1 MKMGYIPSFCTACY
15 REGRTGDRFMALCK
29 NMQIHNCC
37 LPNAL
42 LTLKEYL
49 DDYASED
56 TKQTGE
62 KLIAAELENI
72 PNEKARQK
80 TVEYLAKISEGN
92 RDFRF

>member
-1 MKMGYIPSFCTACY
+1 
-15 REGRTGDRFMALCK
+15 MALCK

-56 TKQTGE
+56 TRQTGE
-62 KLIAAELENI
+62 KLIAAELGNI
-72 PNEKARQK
+72 PNEKARSK
-80 TVEYLAKISEGN
+80 TAELLSAISEGK